1 MITLSEIWKTTPFI
15 SLLLLAGLVQVPEE
29 LQEAAKVDGATA
41 WQRLWKV
48 VLPNMKAAIMVAVL
62 FRTLDAWR
70 IFDNPFVMT
79 SGANDTETLSF
90 LAYRQNVTLVNLG
103 AGSAV
108 SVLLF
113 FTVVV
118 IAFIFIKGFKTDLS
132 QVQGRRADGRPQ
144 DQQLVDG
151 LGRADPGVGDVPAA
165 VDGLAGVQ
173 EPRHV
178 PRRAT
183 PAFFPEDWTWDN
195 FQTVFSD
202 ELFTSALRNSFGIAI
217 IATVLSVIVAMFAA
231 YAIARLDFR
240 GKKLLLSMAL
250 AIAMFPQA
258 ALVGPL
264 FNMWRGLGIY
274 DTWIGLIIPY
284 LTFALPLSIWTMSAF
299 FRQIPWE
306 MEQAAQVDGATAW
319 QAFRKVIVPLAAPGV
334 FTTAILTFFFC
345 WNEFLLAISL
355 TSTDRAR
362 TVPAA
367 LSFFT
372 GPSQFQSPVTAI
384 MAASV
389 VVTIPV
395 VIIVLIFQRRI
406 VAGLTAGAVKG

>member
-1 MITLSEIWKTTPFI
+1 
-15 SLLLLAGLVQVPEE
+15 
-29 LQEAAKVDGATA
+29 VDG
-41 WQRLWKV
+41 V
-48 VLPNMKAAIMVAVL
+48 
-62 FRTLDAWR
+62 
-70 IFDNPFVMT
+70 
-79 SGANDTETLSF
+79 
-90 LAYRQNVTLVNLG
+90 
-103 AGSAV
+103 
-108 SVLLF
+108 
-113 FTVVV
+113 
-118 IAFIFIKGFKTDLS
+118 
-132 QVQGRRADGRPQ
+132 
-144 DQQLVDG
+144 
-151 LGRADPGVGDVPAA
+151 
-165 VDGLAGVQ
+165 AGVQ
-173 EPRHV
+173 GPGATFRSAEPS
-178 PRRAT
+178 
-183 PAFFPEDWTWDN
+183 FFPAEWTWTN
-195 FQTVFSD
+195 FETVFSD

-217 IATVLSVIVAMFAA
+217 IATAISVVIAMFAS

-250 AIAMFPQA
+250 GIAMFPQA

-372 GPSQFQSPVTAI
+372 GASQFESPVTAV

-395 VIIVLIFQRRI
+395 VILVLLFQRRI

>member
-1 MITLSEIWKTTPFI
+1 MSGQRTSNWWTFW
-15 SLLLLAGLVQVPEE
+15 GLVI
-29 LQEAAKVDGATA
+29 L
-41 WQRLWKV
+41 LWA
-48 VLPNMKAAIMVAVL
+48 LFPLLWMV
-62 FRTLDAWR
+62 
-70 IFDNPFVMT
+70 
-79 SGANDTETLSF
+79 SLSF
-90 LAYRQNVTLVNLG
+90 KDPNTFR
-103 AGSAV
+103 SA
-108 SVLLF
+108 
-113 FTVVV
+113 
-118 IAFIFIKGFKTDLS
+118 
-132 QVQGRRADGRPQ
+132 
-144 DQQLVDG
+144 
-151 LGRADPGVGDVPAA
+151 
-165 VDGLAGVQ
+165 
-173 EPRHV
+173 EP
-178 PRRAT
+178 T
-183 PAFFPEDWTWDN
+183 FFPTEWVTTN
-195 FQTVFSD
+195 YQTVFSD
-202 ELFTSALRNSFGIAI
+202 TLFTSALRNSVFIAL
-217 IATVLSVIVAMFAA
+217 IATLLSVIVAMFAA
-231 YAIARLDFR
+231 YAIARLDFP
-240 GKKLLLSMAL
+240 GKRLLLSMAL

-274 DTWIGLIIPY
+274 DTWVGLIIPY

-372 GPSQFQSPVTAI
+372 GASQFQSPVTAI

-395 VIIVLIFQRRI
+395 VILVLAFQRRI
-406 VAGLTAGAVKG
+406 VAGLTSGAVKG

>member
-1 MITLSEIWKTTPFI
+1 MGGSKGARWWTASGLFI
-15 SLLLLAGLVQVPEE
+15 LVWAVFPLL
-29 LQEAAKVDGATA
+29 
-41 WQRLWKV
+41 W
-48 VLPNMKAAIMVAVL
+48 MV
-62 FRTLDAWR
+62 
-70 IFDNPFVMT
+70 
-79 SGANDTETLSF
+79 SLSF
-90 LAYRQNVTLVNLG
+90 
-103 AGSAV
+103 
-108 SVLLF
+108 
-113 FTVVV
+113 
-118 IAFIFIKGFKTDLS
+118 K
-132 QVQGRRADGRPQ
+132 
-144 DQQLVDG
+144 
-151 LGRADPGVGDVPAA
+151 DPNTFRSSSPS
-165 VDGLAGVQ
+165 
-173 EPRHV
+173 
-178 PRRAT
+178 
-183 PAFFPEDWTWDN
+183 FFPTKWVWTN
-195 FQTVFSD
+195 YKTVFSD
-202 ELFTSALRNSFGIAI
+202 SLFTSALRNSIGIAV
-217 IATVLSVIVAMFAA
+217 IATLLSVVVAMFAA
-231 YAIARLDFR
+231 YAIARLEFP
-240 GKKLLLSMAL
+240 GKKVLLSTAL

-264 FNMWRGLGIY
+264 FNMWRNIGIY

-306 MEQAAQVDGATAW
+306 MEQAAQVDGATPW
-319 QAFRKVIVPLAAPGV
+319 QAFRKVIIPLAAPGV

-372 GPSQFQSPVTAI
+372 GASQFQSPITAI

-395 VIIVLIFQRRI
+395 IIIVLVFQRRI

>member
-1 MITLSEIWKTTPFI
+1 MTGNRTSHWW
-15 SLLLLAGLVQVPEE
+15 
-29 LQEAAKVDGATA
+29 TA
-41 WQRLWKV
+41 WGLLILVWALFPLLW
-48 VLPNMKAAIMVAVL
+48 MV
-62 FRTLDAWR
+62 
-70 IFDNPFVMT
+70 
-79 SGANDTETLSF
+79 SLSF
-90 LAYRQNVTLVNLG
+90 
-103 AGSAV
+103 
-108 SVLLF
+108 
-113 FTVVV
+113 
-118 IAFIFIKGFKTDLS
+118 K
-132 QVQGRRADGRPQ
+132 
-144 DQQLVDG
+144 
-151 LGRADPGVGDVPAA
+151 DPNTF
-165 VDGLAGVQ
+165 
-173 EPRHV
+173 RS
-178 PRRAT
+178 AT
-183 PAFFPEDWTWDN
+183 PKFFPEKWVWTN
-195 FQTVFSD
+195 YKTVFSD
-202 ELFTSALRNSFGIAI
+202 SLFTSALRNSVGIAL
-217 IATVLSVIVAMFAA
+217 IATLLSVIVAMFAA
-231 YAIARLDFR
+231 YAIARLDFP

-264 FNMWRGLGIY
+264 FNMWRNLGIY

-334 FTTAILTFFFC
+334 FTTTILTFFFC

-372 GPSQFQSPVTAI
+372 GASQFQSPVTAI

-395 VIIVLIFQRRI
+395 VILVLVFQRRI